1 VNDHARATARIWAG
15 AAVRVVIAAALWF
28 ALAIGLAI
36 IALADPG
43 PFVPGSVADCAGH
56 AVPLDPRV
64 SVQNPLGTL
73 MFEAMLHAMC
83 GGQQPQQPGNLSDML
98 AQLAGAPPQMR

>member
-1 VNDHARATARIWAG
+1 MIRLVATAA
-15 AAVRVVIAAALWF
+15 AAVAVCAAPAV
-28 ALAIGLAI
+28 A
-36 IALADPG
+36 ADPG
-43 PFVPGSVADCAGH
+43 PFVPGTVADCAGQ

-83 GGQQPQQPGNLSDML
+83 GWQQPQQPDNLSDML